1 MIYLISLVF
10 SPGKKYPRFGY
21 THHPA
26 DESLYIYN
34 TIQDE
39 RPVYSSFTAGEL
51 KNIVGRKWKYR
62 EGTLL
67 DEKDLEEE
75 KNEAKIYPTQDDII
89 ADMFKLKQQSKNAK
103 SFFKTTGF

>member
-1 MIYLISLVF
+1 M
-10 SPGKKYPRFGY
+10 
-21 THHPA
+21 
-26 DESLYIYN
+26 
-34 TIQDE
+34 
-39 RPVYSSFTAGEL
+39 YSSFTAGEL

-89 ADMFKLKQQSKNAK
+89 ADMFKLK
-103 SFFKTTGF
+103 